1 MKKQIMRILAGVL
14 CTVMLLGDG
23 SLAYA
28 TSGAADLPEEVSEC
42 VAEENSE
49 EASEEVSEALSE
61 EISEEVSED
70 TTEEVSEEVSE
81 ETAEEISEDISE
93 VSSEDL
99 SEDVSEDYS
108 EEVSEEFSEETSEV
122 IAEES
127 TEERKFPGMGA
138 EYVFA
143 AETQKAR
150 ETLQV
155 NLEKTLGGIEG
166 ENYVEGEILV
176 SASDCEEAEN
186 FAAAFGGNLREY
198 SAYATVL
205 S

>member
-81 ETAEEISEDISE
+81 ETAEEISEGKI
-93 VSSEDL
+93 VVL
-99 SEDVSEDYS
+99 
-108 EEVSEEFSEETSEV
+108 FNG
-122 IAEES
+122 
-127 TEERKFPGMGA
+127 F
-138 EYVFA
+138 
-143 AETQKAR
+143 QKKS
-150 ETLQV
+150 Q
-155 NLEKTLGGIEG
+155 KT
-166 ENYVEGEILV
+166 
-176 SASDCEEAEN
+176 
-186 FAAAFGGNLREY
+186 
-198 SAYATVL
+198 
-205 S
+205 